1 MKSQV
6 IKIRNLPSFPVILQ
20 SISVKPTMFLG
31 TLMIVGVI
39 MMIFFPFLGYLGAGF
54 VALATFSILVMPDR
68 KIMEATNEYLILYN
82 HKDQS
87 LCKLVYWDE
96 ILSWQYRWHPD
107 VDELIIELSDH
118 SVEKVEAFN
127 RKKFTRFL
135 KEYANGKEMKVKK

>member
-6 IKIRNLPSFPVILQ
+6 IKVRNIPSFPIVIQ
-20 SISVKPTMFLG
+20 SISVKPTLFLG
-31 TLMIVGVI
+31 LMLIAGIILMIVNSV
-39 MMIFFPFLGYLGAGF
+39 MGYFGAVL
-54 VALATFSILVMPDR
+54 VALATFSMLIMPDR
-68 KIMEATNEYLILYN
+68 KIMEVTNEYLILYN
-82 HKDQS
+82 NKDVS

-107 VDELIIELSDH
+107 ADELIIELCDH

-127 RKKFTRFL
+127 RKKFTRYL